1 MRTYLTVALITALAV
16 LVPCG
21 VVGAPDF
28 WLVGLRADN
37 GYGMRFGPEI
47 DIGVLPTATDLPD
60 GTGPWLYRDAP
71 ADYVDVTQSTRWVL
85 TTMPGSPR
93 AWRRDYMSPALP
105 TSYPSS
111 VKAWDLRVAA
121 LPFANDD
128 PIRLGLRTRT
138 FADLPPSS
146 AAGLALGYRLVMVDN
161 RGISGAPENGRIWE
175 LPTPTAHA
183 ADPYWTLPQEDWL
196 PVIKLSAASDS
207 AMISEGYV
215 MRFEQYAPSL
225 PRAVVPEP
233 AGLSVLGIGL
243 SGLAGLALRRRG
255 R

>member
-1 MRTYLTVALITALAV
+1 MRTYCSIALLIALI
-16 LVPCG
+16 VPVSG
-21 VVGAPDF
+21 SLKAAPDS

-37 GYGMRFGPEI
+37 GYGMHPGTKI
-47 DIGVLPTATDLPD
+47 ILGVLPTTSDLPD
-60 GTGPWLYRDAP
+60 QTGPAITQ
-71 ADYVDVTQSTRWVL
+71 DVSTRLFIDVSQTTRWVV
-85 TTMPGSPR
+85 TKMSDDPR
-93 AWRRDYMSPALP
+93 IWQRDYRSPALP
-105 TSYPSS
+105 SSYPDF
-111 VKAWDLRVAA
+111 VKAWELRIAA
-121 LPFANDD
+121 LPYANNG
-128 PIRLGLRTRT
+128 PIRLCLLTMP
-138 FADLPPSS
+138 DLPPSS

-161 RGISGAPENGRIWE
+161 RGISGAPENGRVWE

-243 SGLAGLALRRRG
+243 AGLAGLALRRRG